1 MISLIMLRSFVIIVF
16 AFGVLA
22 VHAQP
27 AVDSFRMYRDVKIT
41 IDGAFH
47 KQTSKETI
55 LIIYALPNGNTTEQT
70 MGKKLREGDDW
81 HFDNQHIKAQTK
93 FIRQQLKE
101 KNFVV
106 IYLENNYKSWPGW
119 KQRHLDFKILI
130 PHLIDSLSSLIEGK
144 HKEIYLKGHSGGG

>member
-81 HFDNQHIKAQTK
+81 HFDIQHIRAQTE
-93 FIRQQLKE
+93 FIRE
-101 KNFVV
+101 KLDQNIVV
-106 IYLENNYKSWPGW
+106 AYLENNFRSWPLW
-119 KQRHLDFKILI
+119 KQKNPDYRTKIL
-130 PHLIDSLSSLIEGK
+130 HVIDSLSGLI
-144 HKEIYLKGHSGGG
+144 SS